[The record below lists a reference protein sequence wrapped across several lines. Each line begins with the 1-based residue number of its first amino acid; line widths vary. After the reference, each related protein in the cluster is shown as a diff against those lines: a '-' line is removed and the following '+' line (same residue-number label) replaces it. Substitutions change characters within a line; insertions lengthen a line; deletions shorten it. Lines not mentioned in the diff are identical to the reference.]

1 MSEYTRFRRLGMLWN
16 KLPPW
21 CRNFLTAWVCII
33 GLCTIAGLG
42 IAGLYM
48 FAQYVDANFSPT
60 GKFVAGALTSTAIIS
75 AWLALGIELIEK
87 E

>member
-1 MSEYTRFRRLGMLWN
+1 
-16 KLPPW
+16 
-21 CRNFLTAWVCII
+21 
-33 GLCTIAGLG
+33 
-42 IAGLYM
+42 M